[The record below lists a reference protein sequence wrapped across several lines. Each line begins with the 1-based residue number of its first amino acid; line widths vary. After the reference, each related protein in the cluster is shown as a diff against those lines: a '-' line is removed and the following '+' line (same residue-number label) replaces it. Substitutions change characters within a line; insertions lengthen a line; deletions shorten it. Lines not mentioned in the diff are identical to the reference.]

1 MIMSIKC
8 DAFELVLIQ
17 VKELH
22 WHEPDASLRIFEL
35 EKFVLICTL
44 QEKIQLM
51 SRTTRCDDVL

>member
-1 MIMSIKC
+1 MSIKC
-8 DAFELVLIQ
+8 DAFDLILIQ

-22 WHEPDASLRIFEL
+22 CHEPDASLRIFEL

>member
-1 MIMSIKC
+1 MSIKC
-8 DAFELVLIQ
+8 DAFDLVLIQ

-35 EKFVLICTL
+35 EKFL